1 MWVCVLVCVCGG
13 GVVGWVGVID
23 LFEGHRDG
31 SYIKQMK
38 IPGVCVCERE
48 RVCGY
53 VFGCG
58 FVCE

>member
-1 MWVCVLVCVCGG
+1 MCVGLCVFG

-38 IPGVCVCERE
+38 IPGCNLKFDFH
-48 RVCGY
+48 GN
-53 VFGCG
+53 GL
-58 FVCE
+58 